1 MENPL
6 QTAFCSSNVE
16 ILTFRVTVV
25 YVMCNNA
32 LCRRFYFSDGRF
44 LFLPFFVSHSGVEC
58 DYGTSTKLMA
68 LLMATCDV
76 S

>member
-6 QTAFCSSNVE
+6 QPAFCSSNME

-25 YVMCNNA
+25 YVMRNNA
-32 LCRRFYFSDGRF
+32 LFMSTI
-44 LFLPFFVSHSGVEC
+44 LFQCWQIFVFTILCLHCGVEC

-68 LLMATCDV
+68 LRYGDL
-76 S
+76 